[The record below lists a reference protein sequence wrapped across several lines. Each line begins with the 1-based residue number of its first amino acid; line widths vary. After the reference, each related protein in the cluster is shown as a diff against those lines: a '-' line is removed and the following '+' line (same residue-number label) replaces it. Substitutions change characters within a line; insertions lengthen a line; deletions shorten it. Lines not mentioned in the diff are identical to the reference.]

1 MPWGQIAGA
10 VIGGVM
16 ANQAAKKSASA
27 QRYAAD
33 QSALGYTDAR
43 PYITGMYQT
52 GKTALDN
59 ALEQGAYT
67 GQTYAG
73 LNPTQMQG
81 INYMTDFGQGLMP
94 AANNFMNAGIGFAD
108 NAVDIYN
115 QAARP
120 SLDDAISYATSSPQ
134 AQSMID
140 AAMRD
145 STRRLNEQTM
155 PGINIAASAT
165 GNTNSSRAGVAQ
177 ALAQRAYDDRRADV
191 ASDIYENL
199 AGRFLDSKAQDQR
212 NMIAAN
218 DALKTTYGLGAGM
231 GQSIG
236 GMLSKAG
243 GALQAAQQAEL
254 NDGLQ
259 SFQRQRDFEL
269 DQAIKYNAGILSKS
283 PQNPPVRSP
292 NLYNPQ
298 MAALSGAMQGFG
310 FGGTIADAFKSSPSP
325 QQPGT
330 MATGSYKMGFGNKP
344 YGF

>member
-16 ANQAAKKSASA
+16 AKQAAKKSANA

-43 PYITGMYQT
+43 PYITGMYEQ

-59 ALEQGAYT
+59 AIEQGAYT

-81 INYMTDFGQGLMP
+81 IDYMTSFGQGLMP
-94 AANNFMNAGIGFAD
+94 AANNFMNAGMGFAD
-108 NAVDIYN
+108 NAADIYN
-115 QAARP
+115 QAAQP
-120 SLDDAISYATSSPQ
+120 SLNDAVAYATSSPQ

-145 STRRLNEQTM
+145 STRRLNEQVM
-155 PGINIAASAT
+155 PGINTAASAS
-165 GNTNSSRAGVAQ
+165 GNANSSRAGIAQ
-177 ALAQRAYDDRRADV
+177 ALAQRAYDDRRADI
-191 ASDIYENL
+191 ASDVYENL
-199 AGRFLDSKAQDQR
+199 TGQFLNSKAQDQR

-218 DALKTTYGLGAGM
+218 DALKTTYGIGM
-231 GQSIG
+231 GMGSNIGNMLNKAG
-236 GMLSKAG
+236 GMLQTNEQAQ
-243 GALQAAQQAEL
+243 LAAQQDDFE
-254 NDGLQ
+254 
-259 SFQRQRDFEL
+259 RQRDFAL
-269 DQAIKYNAGILSKS
+269 DQAIKYNAGILSKA
-283 PQNPPVRSP
+283 PQNPPVRAP

-298 MAALSGAMQGFG
+298 MAMLSGAIQGAG
-310 FGGTIADAFKSSPSP
+310 FGGQLGSLFQSKPT
-325 QQPGT
+325 T
-330 MATGSYKMGFGNKP
+330 TATGSYSMGFGNKP